1 MESLLCILLDNR
13 AEMKRT
19 DLLDTSIEMHK
30 RRIALL
36 REKGPEWK
44 FRRAF
49 EMFEEMRRF
58 REAVKVAKQK

>member
-1 MESLLCILLDNR
+1 
-13 AEMKRT
+13 MKRT